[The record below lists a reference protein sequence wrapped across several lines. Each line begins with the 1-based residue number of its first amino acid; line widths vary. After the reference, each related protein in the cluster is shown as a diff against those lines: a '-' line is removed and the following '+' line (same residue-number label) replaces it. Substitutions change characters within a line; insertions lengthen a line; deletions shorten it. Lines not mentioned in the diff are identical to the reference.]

1 MERFVLDLHD
11 RDFCSDAGR
20 IGVKFSMLTA
30 LSRIRAFGRGN
41 SGASAVEFA
50 LAAPFLFLLLFAIV
64 EFGRAWWTKNSL
76 QYAVERATRYAVVYA
91 TGACPSDGT
100 IKTYAANQVYAQSVN
115 SNTFS
120 VTYPA
125 GAPCAAG
132 VTCVNYSFNYS
143 PWFVGDLAPMAA
155 AMTLTGTSCRAHS

>member
-30 LSRIRAFGRGN
+30 LRRIRAFGRGN

-64 EFGRAWWTKNSL
+64 EFGRAWWAKNSL
-76 QYAVERATRYAVVYA
+76 QYAVERAARYAVVCA
-91 TGACPSDGT
+91 AGTCPSDT
-100 IKTYAANQVYAQSVN
+100 AVQTYAANQLYAQSVN
-115 SNTFS
+115 SNAFS
-120 VTYPA
+120 VTHPA
-125 GAPCAAG
+125 GAL
-132 VTCVNYSFNYS
+132 CVSYSFGYT

>member
-64 EFGRAWWTKNSL
+64 EFGRAWWAKNSL
-76 QYAVERATRYAVVYA
+76 QYAVERAARYAVVYA
-91 TGACPSDGT
+91 TGACPSEGA

-115 SNTFS
+115 SNTFF
-120 VTYPA
+120 VT
-125 GAPCAAG
+125 GAICAAV
-132 VTCVNYSFNYS
+132 VTCVNYSFSYT
-143 PWFVGDLAPMAA
+143 PWFVGDLAVLEG
-155 AMTLTGTSCRAHS
+155 AMTLRGTSCRAAPPPS

>member
-20 IGVKFSMLTA
+20 IGEKFSMLTA

-50 LAAPFLFLLLFAIV
+50 LAAPFLFLLLFAII
-64 EFGRAWWTKNSL
+64 EFGRAWWAKNSL
-76 QYAVERATRYAVVYA
+76 QYAVERAARYAVVCA
-91 TGACPSDGT
+91 AGSCPSDT
-100 IKTYAANQVYAQSVN
+100 AVKTYPANQLYDQAVN
-115 SNTFS
+115 SNTFPI
-120 VTYPA
+120 THPA
-125 GAPCAAG
+125 GAL
-132 VTCVNYSFNYS
+132 CVSYSLGYA
-143 PWFVGDLAPMAA
+143 PWFVGDMAPMAA

>member
-50 LAAPFLFLLLFAIV
+50 LAAPFLFLLLFAII
-64 EFGRAWWTKNSL
+64 EFGRAWWAKNSL
-76 QYAVERATRYAVVYA
+76 QYAVERAARYAVVCA
-91 TGACPSDGT
+91 AGSCPSDT
-100 IKTYAANQVYAQSVN
+100 AVKTYPANQLYDQAVN
-115 SNTFS
+115 SNTFPI
-120 VTYPA
+120 THPA
-125 GAPCAAG
+125 GAL
-132 VTCVNYSFNYS
+132 CVSYSLGYA
-143 PWFVGDLAPMAA
+143 PWFVGDMAPMAA